1 MRQPL
6 NNAAALRR
14 QLMQYLPMR
23 AHDPHANA
31 AKLLAYRLSDEIS
44 TGQLSLAQMETILAD
59 LCKTAARDRGKR
71 LAERAG
77 LGEIENWRRQFKK
90 IVAQKAKNGF
100 PAFRKWVE
108 SEAIGLVATAHP
120 TFAMTDTMRAH
131 VLAAAS
137 GAKAPRKLTADSIIR
152 TAPPRLADEHDEAQ
166 TCIRT
171 MHRVIDDANATI
183 FVQAAKSFPTQWT
196 KLTPQLVT
204 VASWVGYD
212 LDGRRDI
219 KWSDT
224 IRLKLNE
231 KAAKLLDYCEIAQ
244 TIAVACKTPPKA
256 LLDFITAAQKALS
269 IAQSEKDA
277 FAQDLSDAQNLE
289 AAARILTMPQAGR
302 WLDTGPAL
310 KYLNAAIKQTG
321 ERKTKQ
327 ACLVLK
333 AHILRC
339 GMGSA
344 RLHLRVNAQQ
354 VLTAIGAHISVTG
367 DDRLNSRTFLRRV
380 SKFAERVKPIK
391 SDFAML
397 DAQDGTVDRQLILA
411 AQILNSIDRDMPIRF
426 LIAECDQASI
436 VLSALALARYYGVAG
451 QLDISPLFETPH
463 ALRNGGRVVAQMLE
477 QPAYRAHVK
486 RRGVV
491 AVQTGFSDAGRF
503 MGQIAAVLAVERL
516 QSHLANAI
524 AECGLTDMRA
534 LIFNTH
540 GESIG
545 RGGHPGTLTQRMDY
559 IMSPWVFERFR
570 RQKIAL
576 THEFSFQGGDGFLWF
591 GDDRMGEASLLQL
604 LCARFQPTETAADD
618 EFYADAD
625 FVWDF
630 YNEVI
635 NQQDSLYHDDDYRYM
650 LSGFARNFL
659 IPSGSRPEI
668 RQASGPLAQSTFT
681 PRRIRAIPHNA
692 ILQQLAIP
700 TNVIFGIGRAGRI
713 DPNRFNMIFRK
724 APRGRTIMDMVF
736 GSWRNTHLQIL
747 AAYGDFQDPNFWISR
762 SIAQG
767 NKPTR
772 WQYRVVAHQLY
783 QRNAN
788 PKLRQLL
795 YRLRADGD
803 LLAGIMQAE
812 KSDISLSLSGEA
824 DGATQN
830 QILFHGIRL
839 AILMHAQFVCGAL
852 PVNAP
857 PGATRDEIME
867 RICNFDLAHV
877 IDTLAATYRPSE
889 SGAAKLGRTDEPQ
902 RILADLE
909 HCRRM
914 VQMTSQGLAQGFNAY
929 G

>member
-1 MRQPL
+1 MSQPL

-14 QLMQYLPMR
+14 QLMNYLPMR

-31 AKLLAYRLSDEIS
+31 AKLLAYRLSDELA
-44 TGQLSLAQMETILAD
+44 GNSLNLDNLETILTD
-59 LCKTAARDRGKR
+59 LCTAAARDRGQK
-71 LAERAG
+71 LAARAG
-77 LGEIENWRRQFKK
+77 LPELQNWQRKFKK
-90 IVAQKAKNGF
+90 IIAQQAKTGF
-100 PAFRKWVE
+100 AAYRKWAE
-108 SEAIGLVATAHP
+108 SEAVGLVATAHP
-120 TFAMTDTMRAH
+120 TFAMTDAMRDH
-131 VLAAAS
+131 VLAAAI
-137 GAKAPRKLTADSIIR
+137 GAPKKKKLSAAAIIR
-152 TAPPRLADEHDEAQ
+152 QEPPRLRDEHADAQ
-166 TCIRT
+166 ACIAT
-171 MHRVIDDANATI
+171 MHEVIDRANAMI
-183 FVQAAKSFPTQWT
+183 LAQAAKSFPRQWHQ
-196 KLTPQLVT
+196 LTPQLVT

-219 KWSDT
+219 QWSDT
-224 IRLKLNE
+224 IRLKIGE
-231 KAAKLLDYCEIAQ
+231 KVAKLADYCAKGEAIAAGEAAPPKGLVDFIAQ
-244 TIAVACKTPPKA
+244 AR
-256 LLDFITAAQKALS
+256 KALS
-269 IAQSEKDA
+269 IAQAEQEA
-277 FAQDLSDAQNLE
+277 FAQDLTRDDNL
-289 AAARILTMPQAGR
+289 AAAAKLLTTPQSGR
-302 WLDTGPAL
+302 WLDSSPAL
-310 KYLNAAIKQTG
+310 KALNAAIKQAKQS
-321 ERKTKQ
+321 KTKHK
-327 ACLVLK
+327 LLILR
-333 AHILRC
+333 AHIKRC
-339 GMGSA
+339 GLGTA

-354 VLTAIGAHISVTG
+354 VLTAIGAHMPVTG

-380 SKFAERVKPIK
+380 SKFAEKVKATK
-391 SDFAML
+391 SDFALL
-397 DAQDGTVDRQLILA
+397 DRQESTVNRQLILA
-411 AQILNSIDRDMPIRF
+411 AQILAHIDRDMPIRF

-436 VLSALALARYYGVAG
+436 VLSALALARYYGVAS

-486 RRGVV
+486 QRGLI

-516 QSHLANAI
+516 QSHLASAI
-524 AECGLTDMRA
+524 ADSGLTDMRA
-534 LIFNTH
+534 LVFNTH

-559 IMSPWVFERFR
+559 IMSPWVVDRFR
-570 RQKIAL
+570 RHRIAL

-591 GDDRMGEASLLQL
+591 ADNQLGEAALMQL
-604 LCARFQPTETAADD
+604 LCARFQPTDAAGED

-635 NQQDSLYHDDDYRYM
+635 NQQDSLYHDDDYRYV

-692 ILQQLAIP
+692 ILQQLAMP

-713 DPNRFNMIFRK
+713 DPNRFDLIFRK
-724 APRGRTIMDMVF
+724 SHRGRTIMDMVM
-736 GSWRNTHLQIL
+736 GSWHNTHLQIL

-762 SIAQG
+762 SIAHG
-767 NKPTR
+767 NQPTH
-772 WQYRVVAHQLY
+772 WQYRTVAHQLY

-788 PKLRQLL
+788 PRLRQLL

-803 LLAGIMQAE
+803 LLSGIMQVE
-812 KSDISLSLSGEA
+812 KNDISLSLSPQA
-824 DGATQN
+824 DMATQN

-839 AILMHAQFVCGAL
+839 AVLMHAQFACAAL
-852 PVNAP
+852 PINAP

-867 RICNFDLAHV
+867 RICNFDFNHV
-877 IDTLAATYRPSE
+877 IDTLAATYPASAGGKE
-889 SGAAKLGRTDEPQ
+889 EGARH
-902 RILADLE
+902 ILHQLE
-909 HCRRM
+909 HCRRL
-914 VQMTSQGLAQGFNAY
+914 VQMTSQGLAQTFSAY